1 MGSTGSTG
9 LLRPGSAVVHHTRPA
24 TGAVVGKETV
34 LTGTPK
40 RADSSVSVNRSAAG
54 PVRAPLRP
62 SRTVPAN
69 GHLGPFEAG
78 SQGLKCPFAQ
88 TLRQTLRWRMPS
100 FQTRLK
106 ITGLKPGNPPEAVM
120 AAAVEALGTRHH
132 VESNQL
138 ELAGGV
144 PQLNLRFLVEAT
156 EYSGENNQARES
168 AAMMRDAVER
178 VAVTGSLL
186 VLRRNRGRWAPV

>member
-1 MGSTGSTG
+1 
-9 LLRPGSAVVHHTRPA
+9 
-24 TGAVVGKETV
+24 
-34 LTGTPK
+34 
-40 RADSSVSVNRSAAG
+40 
-54 PVRAPLRP
+54 
-62 SRTVPAN
+62 
-69 GHLGPFEAG
+69 
-78 SQGLKCPFAQ
+78 
-88 TLRQTLRWRMPS
+88 MPS

-120 AAAVEALGTRHH
+120 DTAVESLGSRHH

-156 EYSGENNQARES
+156 EYNRENSAARES
-168 AAMMRDAVER
+168 AAVMRDAVER
-178 VAVTGSLL
+178 VALTGSLS

>member
-1 MGSTGSTG
+1 
-9 LLRPGSAVVHHTRPA
+9 
-24 TGAVVGKETV
+24 
-34 LTGTPK
+34 
-40 RADSSVSVNRSAAG
+40 
-54 PVRAPLRP
+54 
-62 SRTVPAN
+62 
-69 GHLGPFEAG
+69 
-78 SQGLKCPFAQ
+78 
-88 TLRQTLRWRMPS
+88 MPS

-144 PQLNLRFLVEAT
+144 PQLNLRFLVDAT
-156 EYSGENNQARES
+156 AYAAENSQALTS

-178 VAVTGSLL
+178 VALTGTLT
-186 VLRRNRGRWAPV
+186 VLRRNRGRWMPI

>member
-1 MGSTGSTG
+1 
-9 LLRPGSAVVHHTRPA
+9 
-24 TGAVVGKETV
+24 
-34 LTGTPK
+34 
-40 RADSSVSVNRSAAG
+40 
-54 PVRAPLRP
+54 
-62 SRTVPAN
+62 
-69 GHLGPFEAG
+69 
-78 SQGLKCPFAQ
+78 
-88 TLRQTLRWRMPS
+88 MPS

-120 AAAVEALGTRHH
+120 DAAVEALGTRHH
-132 VESNQL
+132 VEAHQL

-156 EYSGENNQARES
+156 AYTAENSQALEA

-178 VAVTGSLL
+178 VAVTGNLT